1 MLLRAKPRSLVL
13 GFIIMM
19 SLSANSAVA
28 APSSSSISRI
38 VQYYYD
44 NRRFMGAVLVAQHGR
59 IIYNDG
65 VGFANLE
72 WRTANGPDVKYRLGS
87 ITKQFTAM
95 VVMQLVQEGR
105 VKLSGH
111 LSDYLPEYRRDT
123 GSRITIF
130 QLLTHSSGVPSYTEI
145 PNFMT
150 YESRNHYPGDVFVRR
165 YCSRNLQ
172 FTPGGQY
179 HYSNCGY
186 YLLGRIIE
194 RVTGKSYEDVLTERI
209 FRRIGMLHSG
219 YDHSAE
225 VVSNRAAGYVQ
236 TLYGYLNAP
245 YQDMSI
251 PFSAGSLYS
260 TTGDL
265 LLWDR
270 ALNTDTFVKKKYRQ
284 QMFTAHLGGYGLGW
298 RVGILPER
306 DSAHRVNAEYH
317 GGDIAGFDSMIVRL
331 PESDS
336 TVIILDNAQQL
347 QSVGDLRDDI
357 VETLLGYPPE
367 LKTPIGE
374 VMRRAVLEHGRAYAV
389 QLYHRL
395 RSTAAGS
402 YDFRQL
408 ELDYLGGTLLDAGR
422 IHDAIAILALNVEA
436 YPEADDAYVS
446 LAQAYQAD
454 HKISYAIA
462 NCRKALK
469 INPNNMQARGIL
481 EAVGR

>member
-1 MLLRAKPRSLVL
+1 MLLREKLRALAL
-13 GFIIMM
+13 GFIMM
-19 SLSANSAVA
+19 TILSANSAA
-28 APSSSSISRI
+28 AALPKSTISRI
-38 VQYYYD
+38 VQHYYD
-44 NRRFMGAVLVAQHGR
+44 NRRFMGAVLVAQHGHV
-59 IIYNDG
+59 IYNDG
-65 VGFANLE
+65 VGFSNLE
-72 WRTANGPDVKYRLGS
+72 WRTANGADVKYRIGS

-95 VVMQLVQEGR
+95 LVMQLVQEGR
-105 VKLSGH
+105 VTLSGH

-130 QLLTHSSGVPSYTEI
+130 QLLTHSSGVPSYTEL

-172 FTPGGQY
+172 FTPGTQY

-186 YLLGRIIE
+186 YVLGRVIE
-194 RVTGKSYEDVLTERI
+194 RVAGKRYEDVLTERI

-225 VVSNRAAGYVQ
+225 VVSTRAAGYVQ
-236 TLYGYLNAP
+236 TVDGYLNAP

-265 LLWDR
+265 LRWDR
-270 ALNTDTFVKKKYRQ
+270 ALNTDTLLKKKYRE
-284 QMFTAHLGGYGLGW
+284 QMFMAHLGGYGLGW
-298 RVGILPER
+298 RIGLLPER
-306 DSAHRVNAEYH
+306 DSAHRVRAEYH

-336 TVIILDNAQQL
+336 TIIILDNAQQL

-357 VETLLGYPPE
+357 VETLGGYPPE

-374 VMRRAVLEHGRAYAV
+374 VVRRAVSEHGRAYAV
-389 QLYHRL
+389 RLYHRL
-395 RSTAAGS
+395 RSKSASG
-402 YDFRQL
+402 YDFRQP

-422 IHDAIAILALNVEA
+422 IPDAIAILALNVEA

-454 HKISYAIA
+454 HKMSFAIA

-469 INPNNMQARGIL
+469 INPHNTQARGIL
-481 EAVGR
+481 EALGR